1 MEKCLIRVRDLWPCC
16 TSCKRITVADMAQ
29 REVETL
35 SPEECFALL
44 GQTSIGRLVYQ
55 DEEGPVAVPVNFA
68 LAEGDIV
75 IRVEGGIKRAAM
87 SQRTLGL
94 RGGPHR

>member
-1 MEKCLIRVRDLWPCC
+1 
-16 TSCKRITVADMAQ
+16 MAQ